1 MRKALIVGFNNYPDY
16 PLKGCVN
23 DALKIASV
31 LERDSDGAP
40 NFGIKT
46 LTDEKCAVTKSMLRS
61 AIEELFAGDSQ
72 VALFYFS
79 GHGMITSTGGTIV
92 TPDFKSYDEGISM
105 DDILKLANHSKARD
119 KIIILD
125 CCHAG
130 SFGNPLSNNNASFLA
145 EGMSVLTASRSNESA
160 VEIDGSGIFTALV
173 VDALYGGASDLRGYV
188 TPGSIYSYVDSA
200 LGPWEQRP
208 VFKTN
213 VTRFTHLRK
222 VTPPVPIEVLRELPN
237 YFETPESEYRLD
249 PSYEDTEQCAIEV
262 NVQVFK
268 KLQKMFSVGLIVPCG
283 EEYMYFAAINSKSC
297 KLTALGYHYWRLAK
311 ESKL

>member
-1 MRKALIVGFNNYPDY
+1 MRKALVVGFNNYPEY
-16 PLKGCVN
+16 PLSGCVN
-23 DALKIASV
+23 DALKIATV

-40 NFGIKT
+40 NFSIKT
-46 LTDEKCAVTKSMLRS
+46 LTDDKYPVTKSMLRS
-61 AIEELFAGDSQ
+61 AIEDLFAGDSD

-79 GHGMITSTGGTIV
+79 GHGMVTSTGGTIV

-105 DDILKLANHSKARD
+105 DDILKLANKSKVRD

-130 SFGNPLSNNNASFLA
+130 AFGNPLVDNNTSFLS
-145 EGMSVLTASRSNESA
+145 EGMTVLTASRSNESA
-160 VEIDGSGIFTALV
+160 IEINGSGVFTALV
-173 VDALYGGASDLRGYV
+173 VDALYGGASDLRGFV

-213 VTRFTHLRK
+213 VTRFTHLRR
-222 VTPPVPIEVLRELPN
+222 VNPPVPLEVLRELPK
-237 YFETPESEYRLD
+237 YFETPESEFQLD
-249 PSYEDTEQCAIEV
+249 PSFEYTHESAVEE

-283 EEYMYFAAINSKSC
+283 EEYMYFAAINSKAC
-297 KLTALGYHYWRLAK
+297 RLTALGYHYWRLAK
-311 ESKL
+311 ESRL

>member
-1 MRKALIVGFNNYPDY
+1 MRKALVVGFNNYPKC
-16 PLKGCVN
+16 PLKGCIN
-23 DALKIASV
+23 DALKIATV

-46 LTDEKCAVTKSMLRS
+46 LTDDASAVTKSKLRS
-61 AIEELFAGDSQ
+61 AIEDLFDGDGE

-79 GHGMITSTGGTIV
+79 GHGLITSTGGVIV
-92 TPDFKSYDEGISM
+92 TPDYKSYDEGISM
-105 DDILKLANHSKARD
+105 DDILKLANKSKVRN
-119 KIIILD
+119 KVIILD

-130 SFGNPLSNNNASFLA
+130 AFGNLLTDNNVSFLS

-160 VEIDGSGIFTALV
+160 VEINGSGMFTALV
-173 VDALYGGASDLRGYV
+173 IDALYGGASDLRGFV

-213 VTRFTHLRK
+213 VTRFTHLRR
-222 VTPPVPIEVLRELPN
+222 VTPPVPLEVLRELPN
-237 YFETPESEYRLD
+237 YFETPESEFRLD
-249 PSYEDTEQCAIEV
+249 PSYEYTEECAIED

-268 KLQKMFSVGLIVPCG
+268 KLQKMFSVGLVVPSG
-283 EEYMYFAAINSKSC
+283 AEYMYFAAINSKSC

-311 ESKL
+311 ESRL